1 MSGDKSMKKIL
12 VLAVAQ
18 VAKGTPGTPVPG
30 SNAILAAGTM
40 PKPISG
46 KFVERKV
53 IRAAQ
58 GNYGGQFAGEHRVLE
73 FEVEWAGSGAAGTAP
88 AHGVLNLGCKMAE
101 TLTAGIS
108 AAYQPVGSVGTYL
121 TLYCYL
127 DGVLFTMTDVIG
139 TWSLQLN
146 SEEIPMKKYTFMGV
160 YAPMTDA
167 AFPAGAVY
175 TAFQKPLTVGKVN
188 TPTFSLGGITSLVVK
203 SFSLDQANQN
213 TWRNWIGASGAKS
226 PDRKPVANAVFELTD
241 VATKDWGEAT
251 RMGDEMALVV
261 EHGTAAG
268 NICRLAAPK
277 LQISAEPSLSE
288 DNGTALINLQFAVM
302 PNAGNDEFVETFK

>member
-18 VAKGTPGTPVPG
+18 VAKGTPGAPVPG
-30 SNAILAAGTM
+30 TNAILAAGTM

-58 GNYGGQFAGEHRVLE
+58 GNFGGQFAGEHRVLE
-73 FEVEWAGSGAAGTAP
+73 FETEWAGSGAAGTAP

-101 TLTAGIS
+101 TITAGVS

-127 DGVLFTMTDVIG
+127 DGVLFKLTDAIG

-146 SEEIPMKKYTFMGV
+146 AEDIPVKKYTFMGV
-160 YAPMTDA
+160 YEAMTDV
-167 AFPAGAVY
+167 AFPTTAVF
-175 TAFQKPLTVGKVN
+175 TAFQKPLTVGKTN
-188 TPTFSLGGITSLVVK
+188 TPTFTLGGIASLVVK
-203 SFSLDQANQN
+203 SLSLDLANAN

-226 PDRKPVANAVFELTD
+226 PDRKPVASAVFELTD
-241 VATKDWGEAT
+241 VATKDWGEAV
-251 RMGDEMALVV
+251 RLGDEMALVL
-261 EHGTAAG
+261 EHGYVAG

-277 LQISAEPSLSE
+277 LQISAEPTISE